1 MKKRA
6 LIITVGTGTRP
17 DVYIVKPLVK
27 TIENSRPDYLV
38 MVATE
43 GSRDHAD
50 AIARQIDL
58 SPDSVRIAIL
68 PDFDNFQSVFKETNA
83 LFKLLLHMG
92 YEQDEIQLDF
102 TSGTKAMSSG
112 AVLSAVYNQCGS
124 IKYITGQ
131 RVNGVVA
138 DNTEQFRDIPPTAVF
153 ALYDLR
159 LAEKFIRHLQFS
171 AAEALL
177 AGLRKDTAL
186 LDQEDRDMTES
197 LFNISQAYR
206 LWDAFDHAVA
216 LKIFYRIKGGSL
228 ILRPYDPSGTIIEQL
243 QRIVKNSEE
252 SRYAQVIDLFNN
264 AVRRQY
270 EGRYDDAVARLYRV
284 TEYCAQ
290 AILLQKY
297 GIDSSDVVLEKI
309 PPSHKE
315 TLESRRDDDGKIR
328 IGMDWDYRL
337 LAAFGDPAGLRYQE
351 DESLQGLLRERNYSI
366 LAHGNKPITEKI
378 CRSLR
383 KAIGELIET
392 GFPGAMQESAALQF
406 PWLQNVL

>member
-27 TIENSRPDYLV
+27 TVENSRPDYLV
-38 MVATE
+38 MVVTE
-43 GSRDHAD
+43 DSREHAD
-50 AIARQIDL
+50 EI
-58 SPDSVRIAIL
+58 VRRLGLQPESIHIVVL
-68 PDFDNFQSVFKETNA
+68 HDYDNFQSAFKEINAVFKH
-83 LFKLLLHMG
+83 LYDLG
-92 YEQDEIQLDF
+92 YKRDEIQLDF

-112 AVLSAVYNQCGS
+112 AVLAAVYNQCGS

-177 AGLRKDTAL
+177 TDLRKNAAL
-186 LDQEDRDMTES
+186 LDQADRASTES
-197 LFNISQAYR
+197 MYNIAQAYR
-206 LWDAFDHAVA
+206 LWDTFDHNAA
-216 LKIFYRIKGGSL
+216 MKIFERIRDCGPIIGDYVPDQA
-228 ILRPYDPSGTIIEQL
+228 ILDHL
-243 QRIVKNSEE
+243 KCIVKNDEQSNG
-252 SRYAQVIDLFNN
+252 ALVIDLFNN

-270 EGRYDDAVARLYRV
+270 EGKYDDAVARFYRV

-290 AILLQKY
+290 TILLRKY
-297 GIDSSDVVLEKI
+297 GIDSSDVALEKI
-309 PPSHKE
+309 PVPYKE
-315 TLESRRDDDGKIR
+315 VLGSRCDDEGKIR

-337 LAAFGDPAGLRYQE
+337 LAILGDPAGLRYQG
-351 DESLQGLLRERNYSI
+351 DESLQGMLRERNQSV
-366 LAHGNKPITEKI
+366 LAHGNKPITGKI
-378 CRSLR
+378 CRNLK
-383 KAIGELIET
+383 KAIGELIDS
-392 GFPGAMQESAALQF
+392 GFPGFMALSINVQF
-406 PWLQNVL
+406 PWLTSVL